1 MWKTLSVILTLK
13 VVLINTF
20 TEKRNNLLTCCF
32 SMVADHLALGC
43 HGNVKLEPNI
53 SLFLA
58 LLDPIRII
66 LNLYIFLRCAF
77 VESR

>member
-1 MWKTLSVILTLK
+1 MSVILTLK

-20 TEKRNNLLTCCF
+20 TEKTNNLLTYCF

-43 HGNVKLEPNI
+43 HGNVNLEPNF

-58 LLDPIRII
+58 LIDPIGIF
-66 LNLYIFLRCAF
+66 LNLYVLLRCAF
-77 VESR
+77 VESG